1 MNIFGDDEYNYELTE
16 KREMVTAS
24 SHEVFPEAPGA
35 EEALHEVDEEIR
47 ARLEG
52 RSPLCS

>member
-1 MNIFGDDEYNYELTE
+1 MNIFGDDDYNYELKE

-35 EEALHEVDEEIR
+35 AEALHEVDEEIR

>member
-1 MNIFGDDEYNYELTE
+1 MNIFGDDEYNYELKE

-35 EEALHEVDEEIR
+35 AEALHEVDEEIR